1 MAEGDATMARMLRN
15 MELTQDWEGPRQPN
29 GLPDLS
35 QTPAFGQKG
44 FVEGVKEFGPG
55 LAADALTMATGP
67 IGRGAAAVG
76 SAIRSA
82 PNLAKTLMGG
92 LGLTGAA
99 STAGEGSDL
108 DPRVAEINRLD
119 REMKAAETQLQR
131 MATIKY
137 QSTVAREQ
145 ASLPIQKGID
155 AARARIEKLTG
166 EIDAEQREKANSDRP
181 FAERHPNWAL
191 GMTIGG
197 PIASGLFAKAG
208 LDKIN
213 NVGRAA
219 AEAAGAA
226 RKTGDMGEM
235 AKQLVKGQNW
245 EKWQRPAK
253 ALVLGEAAAIP
264 AELRAMGDFID
275 KKTLPADSKARQAIE
290 EKMKLENMPSYLAN
304 MGLDVVSGAI
314 GAGTGGL
321 LARKS
326 PKVEVQT
333 MGSYLRG
340 MPANQSPDQMA
351 AGLATRAAEAERAEA
366 ALRAVRQNPQA
377 LQSQGTLPSQGP
389 TSLSQELLSQGGAM
403 KSLPGPATAQSG
415 SELGSSQSPRTIY
428 RVKGSD
434 GKVRLH
440 GEDGKFTSK
449 PSKGNPDEVVE

>member
-67 IGRGAAAVG
+67 IGRGVAAVG

-82 PNLAKTLMGG
+82 PTLAKSLLGG
-92 LGLTGAA
+92 AGAA
-99 STAGEGSDL
+99 GAISTAGEGSDL
-108 DPRVAEINRLD
+108 DPRVAEINRLQS
-119 REMKAAETQLQR
+119 EIKAAETQLQR

-137 QSTVAREQ
+137 QSTVAREK
-145 ASLPIQKGID
+145 ASEPVLGAIS
-155 AARARIEKLTG
+155 AARDRIGALTG
-166 EIDAEQREKANSDRP
+166 ELDAERQAKDLSDRP
-181 FAERHPNWAL
+181 FAERHPYAAL
-191 GMTIGG
+191 AMTVGG
-197 PIASGLFAKAG
+197 PIASGLLAKGG
-208 LDKIN
+208 LDGINKI
-213 NVGRAA
+213 GRGA
-219 AEAAGAA
+219 AEAADVA
-226 RKTGDMGEM
+226 RKAGNMGEM

-245 EKWQRPAK
+245 EKWHRPAK
-253 ALVLGEAAAIP
+253 AMVLGEAAAIP